1 MTEVVTI
8 TEEAT
13 RKGISKISFA
23 FTAAA
28 DGTATGETEGKYTGL
43 ISYVISDPDGS
54 TAPTADWDFDIQDE
68 DNYDLLNDAG
78 EDRSATL
85 TEFLQYASDGLGTAF
100 DTKLTLEVSGAGSG
114 GKGVVTVFI
123 V

>member
-13 RKGISKISFA
+13 KQGISRIKFA
-23 FTAAA
+23 FTTHT

-43 ISYVISDPDGS
+43 ISYVISDPGS
-54 TAPTADWDFDIQDE
+54 TAPTAAWDFQLQDD
-68 DNYDLLNDAG
+68 DNYDVLNGAG
-78 EDRSATL
+78 TDRSATV
-85 TEFLQYASDGLGTAF
+85 TEYLSYPSDGLGTVF
-100 DTKLTLEVSGAGSG
+100 DSKLTLEVSGG
-114 GKGVVTVFI
+114 GDTKDGVVVVTI